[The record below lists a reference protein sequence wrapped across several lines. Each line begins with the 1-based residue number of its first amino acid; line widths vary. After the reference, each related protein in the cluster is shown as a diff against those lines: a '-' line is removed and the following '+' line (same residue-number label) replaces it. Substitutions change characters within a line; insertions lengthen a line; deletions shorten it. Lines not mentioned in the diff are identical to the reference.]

1 VLQTTKTRLFATT
14 RHYFDAK
21 EQDAQKAGTG
31 QDASATPN
39 IRPAGWRG
47 REVRFGVIR
56 YRVEPKARSGHV
68 RDTDKSGSKLNS
80 TQ

>member
-14 RHYFDAK
+14 HHYFDAK

-39 IRPAGWRG
+39 VRPAGEG
-47 REVRFGVIR
+47 RD
-56 YRVEPKARSGHV
+56 RVEPKPGPAMSAAKSGHV
-68 RDTDKSGSKLNS
+68 RDADKKRK
-80 TQ
+80 